1 MNSGLM
7 LTEKNNGTNTH
18 KIIEV
23 SMTRKLATIRRI
35 DEIRPIEGAD
45 AIEAAVVGGWVVVV
59 KKCEFKAGDLAV
71 YLEIDSWVPNDLAPF
86 LSKGQDPREYNGV
99 KGERLRTVKL
109 RGQVS
114 QGLLLPIDDAIRSE
128 WSVAH
133 LVWGSEEG
141 NDAPDLKE
149 GDDLT
154 EILGIQKWEAPIP
167 AQLAGDVEGVFPTV
181 IPKTDQER
189 IQNLTEQLK
198 EWQGNTD
205 FHWEVTEKLDG
216 SSMTVFV
223 HGDREGVCSRNW
235 SLKET
240 AGNTLWTVARRER
253 LIERLRN
260 TGRNLA
266 LQGELIGEGIQG
278 NAYKI
283 TGQEFYLFDIY
294 DIDRGEYLTPL
305 ERRLFCDTHGIKHVP
320 VLAKEMVISEW
331 VTGLLA
337 MADGTSMLNTKTARE
352 GLVFKCNTFGGPS
365 FKAILTVGC

>member
-1 MNSGLM
+1 M
-7 LTEKNNGTNTH
+7 
-18 KIIEV
+18 
-23 SMTRKLATIRRI
+23 RKLATIRRI

-59 KKCEFKAGDLAV
+59 KKDEFKAGDLAV
-71 YLEIDSWVPNDLAPF
+71 YLEIDSWVPWDLAPF
-86 LSKGQDPREYNGV
+86 LSKGQEPREYNGV

-114 QGLLLPIDDAIRSE
+114 QGLLLYVYNDITGTYLMIYNDELGEYSLT
-128 WSVAH
+128 VA
-133 LVWGSEEG
+133 
-141 NDAPDLKE
+141 E
-149 GDDLT
+149 GDDVT
-154 EILGIQKWEAPIP
+154 QELGVQKWEAPIP
-167 AQLAGDVEGVFPTV
+167 AQLVGDVEGPFPTV

-198 EWQGNTD
+198 EWQGNLD

-235 SLKET
+235 ALKET
-240 AGNTLWTVARRER
+240 EGNTLWKVARREF
-253 LIERLRN
+253 LIDSIRN

-283 TGQEFYLFDIY
+283 TGQDFYVFDIY

-305 ERRLFCDTHGIKHVP
+305 ERKAFCDTHGVKHVP
-320 VLAKEMVISEW
+320 IIAQPLVIQEW
-331 VTGLLA
+331 VTGLLT
-337 MADGTSMLNTKTARE
+337 MADGTSMLNPKTARE
-352 GLVFKCNTFGGPS
+352 GLVFKCNTPGGPS
-365 FKAILTVGC
+365 FKAISNKWLIKNEG

>member
-1 MNSGLM
+1 M
-7 LTEKNNGTNTH
+7 
-18 KIIEV
+18 
-23 SMTRKLATIRRI
+23 RKLATIRRI

-45 AIEAAVVGGWVVVV
+45 AIEAAVVGGWVVVI
-59 KKCEFKAGDLAV
+59 KKGEFKVGDLAV
-71 YLEIDSWVPNDLAPF
+71 YLEIDSWVPWDLAPF

-167 AQLAGDVEGVFPTV
+167 AQLVGDVEGPFPTV

-198 EWQGNTD
+198 EWQGNANFT
-205 FHWEVTEKLDG
+205 WEVTEKLNG

-223 HGDREGVCSRNW
+223 NGDTEGVCSRNW
-235 SLKET
+235 WMRET
-240 AGNTLWTVARRER
+240 AGNTLWAVARREN
-253 LIERLRN
+253 LINKIRES
-260 TGRNLA
+260 GRNLA

-278 NAYKI
+278 NSYGIK
-283 TGQEFYLFDIY
+283 GHQFHVFDIY
-294 DIDRGEYLTPL
+294 DIDRGIYMTPI
-305 ERRLFCDTHGIKHVP
+305 ERRVFCGTNDINHVP
-320 VLAKEMVISEW
+320 VLAKQTVIEEW

-337 MADGTSMLNTKTARE
+337 MADGQSALNNKTVRE
-352 GLVFKCNTFGGPS
+352 GLVFKSNAFGGPS
-365 FKAILTVGC
+365 FKAISNRFLIKTGG

>member
-1 MNSGLM
+1 MN
-7 LTEKNNGTNTH
+7 
-18 KIIEV
+18 
-23 SMTRKLATIRRI
+23 RKLATIRKI
-35 DEIRPIEGAD
+35 GEIRPIEGAD
-45 AIEAAVVGGWVVVV
+45 AIEAAVVGGWTVVI
-59 KKCEFKAGDLAV
+59 KKGEFKAGDLAV
-71 YLEIDSWVPNDLAPF
+71 YLEIDSWVPNELAPF
-86 LSKGQDPREYNGV
+86 LSKGNEPREYNGV
-99 KGERLRTVKL
+99 RGERLRTVKL

-114 QGLLLPIDDAIRSE
+114 QGLLLPIEMAFP
-128 WSVAH
+128 
-133 LVWGSEEG
+133 GSERRFWWSQV
-141 NDAPDLKE
+141 DVDVS
-149 GDDLT
+149 DR
-154 EILGIQKWEAPIP
+154 LGIQKWEAPIP

-283 TGQEFYLFDIY
+283 TGQEFYVFDIY

-305 ERRLFCDTHGIKHVP
+305 ERRLFCDTYDIKHVP
-320 VLAKEMVISEW
+320 VLAKEMVIQEW

-337 MADGTSMLNTKTARE
+337 MADGTSTLNSKAARE

-365 FKAILTVGC
+365 FKCISNRWLIKNDG